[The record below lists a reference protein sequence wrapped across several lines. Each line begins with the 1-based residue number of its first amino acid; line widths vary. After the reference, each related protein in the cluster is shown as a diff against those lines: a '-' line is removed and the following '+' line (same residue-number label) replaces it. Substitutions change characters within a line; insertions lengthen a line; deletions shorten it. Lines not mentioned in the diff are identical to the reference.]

1 MKNFIK
7 NNYHKHL
14 IIGALGGAIL
24 VFLLHF
30 VLDQPDYILIMIAT
44 FVGFCAGM
52 LWEGEQTYHYR
63 NKWDSWDVIFSGI
76 GASIGSLIILIL

>member
-1 MKNFIK
+1 
-7 NNYHKHL
+7 
-14 IIGALGGAIL
+14 
-24 VFLLHF
+24 
-30 VLDQPDYILIMIAT
+30 MIAT